1 MHVHLKQTVLEFKER
16 SMVKRVVITGLG
28 TVNPL
33 GNNVEDYWERVK
45 ACENGITR
53 ITRFDPSEHP
63 SQVAGEVKDFNPGDF
78 FDAKEARRMDRFTVY
93 AVAAAIQA
101 HEDAGLKNDDID
113 PDRIGIVLGNGIG
126 GIEVLGDNFKKF
138 FDRGV
143 KAVHPL
149 LAPMMITNIAPANVA
164 IKLNLQGP
172 CHAVV
177 TACASGTDAIGE
189 ALSWVRR
196 GRADMMLAGG
206 TEAALTPL
214 GLASFTAIQAV
225 STKYND
231 KPEKA
236 SRPFDA
242 GRDGFIMS
250 EGSGIVVLEELE
262 HAKKRGA
269 KIYAELLGYGATCD
283 ANHLTA
289 PHPQGVGAI
298 RAMRRALVDG
308 GLTIEDIDYVNA
320 HGTSTPANDPVESK
334 AIREVFGERTDKI
347 KVSSTKSMV
356 GHLLGAAGGVE
367 AIVTALA
374 LKEQFYPP
382 TRNYENPD
390 PECDLDFIPN
400 KGVSGPMRAAI
411 SNSFG
416 FGGHNGVLVFK
427 RYEE

>member
-1 MHVHLKQTVLEFKER
+1 
-16 SMVKRVVITGLG
+16 MVKRVVITGLG

-33 GNNVEDYWERVK
+33 GNNVNDYWQRVK
-45 ACENGITR
+45 AGENGIAR
-53 ITRFDPSEHP
+53 ITRFDPSEHT

-101 HEDAGLKNDDID
+101 YEDAGLKNGDID

-126 GIEVLGDNFKKF
+126 GIEVLGDNFKKYF
-138 FDRGV
+138 ERGV

-149 LAPMMITNIAPANVA
+149 LAPMMIINIAPGNIA

-214 GLASFTAIQAV
+214 GLASFTALQAV
-225 STKYND
+225 STNYND
-231 KPEKA
+231 KPSQA
-236 SRPFDA
+236 SRPFDI
-242 GRDGFIMS
+242 GRDGFVMA

-269 KIYAELLGYGATCD
+269 KVYAELLGYGATCD

-289 PHPQGVGAI
+289 PHPQGIGAV

-308 GLTIEDIDYVNA
+308 NLKSEDIDYVNA
-320 HGTSTPANDPVESK
+320 HGTSTPMNDPVETS
-334 AIREVFGERTDKI
+334 AIKEVFGERAWKL
-347 KVSSTKSMV
+347 KVSSTKSMI

-367 AIVTALA
+367 AIVTILA

-382 TRNYENPD
+382 TRNLKNPD
-390 PECDLDFIPN
+390 PECDLDYVPN
-400 KGVSGPMRAAI
+400 KGVAGAMRAAI

-416 FGGHNGVLVFK
+416 FGGHNGVLAFK

>member
-1 MHVHLKQTVLEFKER
+1 
-16 SMVKRVVITGLG
+16 MVKRVVITGLG

-33 GNNVEDYWERVK
+33 GNNVKDYWERVK

-53 ITRFDPSEHP
+53 ITRFDPSEHS

-78 FDAKEARRMDRFTVY
+78 FEAKDARRMDRFTVY
-93 AVAAAIQA
+93 AVAAGIQA
-101 HEDAGLKNDDID
+101 HEDAGLKNGDID

-126 GIEVLGDNFKKF
+126 GIEVLGDNFKRF
-138 FDRGV
+138 FERGV

-149 LAPMMITNIAPANVA
+149 LAPMMITNIAPANIA

-225 STKYND
+225 STRYND
-231 KPEKA
+231 KPDKA
-236 SRPFDA
+236 SRPFDRE
-242 GRDGFIMS
+242 RDGFVMS

-269 KIYAELLGYGATCD
+269 RIYAELLGYGATCD

-289 PHPQGVGAI
+289 PHPQGVGAV

-308 GLTIEDIDYVNA
+308 GLTTEDIDYVNA
-320 HGTSTPANDPVESK
+320 HGTSTQANDPVECK
-334 AIREVFGERTDKI
+334 AIREVFGEHADKL

-382 TRNYENPD
+382 TRNFENPD
-390 PECDLDFIPN
+390 PECQLDFLPN
-400 KGVSGPMRAAI
+400 KGVAAPMRAAI

>member
-1 MHVHLKQTVLEFKER
+1 
-16 SMVKRVVITGLG
+16 MVKRVVITGMG

-33 GNNVEDYWERVK
+33 ANNVKDYWERVK
-45 ACENGITR
+45 ACENGINR
-53 ITRFDPSEHP
+53 ITRFDPSDHP

-93 AVAAAIQA
+93 AVAAGIQA
-101 HEDAGLKNDDID
+101 YEDAGLKNGDID

-149 LAPMMITNIAPANVA
+149 LAPMMISNIAPANVA

-231 KPEKA
+231 NPEKA

-262 HAKKRGA
+262 HAKKRGV

-289 PHPQGVGAI
+289 PHPQGVGAV

-308 GLTIEDIDYVNA
+308 GLTIEDIDYINA

-334 AIREVFGERTDKI
+334 AIREVFGERSDKL

-356 GHLLGAAGGVE
+356 GHLLGGAGGVE

-374 LKEQFYPP
+374 LKEQFYPA

-400 KGVSGPMRAAI
+400 KGFSGPMRAAM

>member
-1 MHVHLKQTVLEFKER
+1 
-16 SMVKRVVITGLG
+16 MVKRVVITGLG

-33 GNNVEDYWERVK
+33 GNNVKDYWERVK

-101 HEDAGLKNDDID
+101 HEDAGLKNGDID

-225 STKYND
+225 STRYND
-231 KPEKA
+231 TPEKA

-242 GRDGFIMS
+242 GRDGFVMS

-289 PHPQGVGAI
+289 PHPQGVGAV
-298 RAMRRALVDG
+298 RAMQRALADG
-308 GLTIEDIDYVNA
+308 GLTIEDIDYINA
-320 HGTSTPANDPVESK
+320 HGTSTPVNDPVESK
-334 AIREVFGERTDKI
+334 AIREVFGEQADKL

-367 AIVTALA
+367 AIVIAKA

-390 PECDLDFIPN
+390 PDCDLDYIPN
-400 KGVSGPMRAAI
+400 KGFSGPMRTAM

>member
-1 MHVHLKQTVLEFKER
+1 
-16 SMVKRVVITGLG
+16 MVKRVVITGLG

-33 GNNVEDYWERVK
+33 GNNVKDYWERVK

-101 HEDAGLKNDDID
+101 YEDTGLKNGDID
-113 PDRIGIVLGNGIG
+113 PDQIGIVLGNGIG

-149 LAPMMITNIAPANVA
+149 LAPMMITNIAPANIA

-225 STKYND
+225 STRYND
-231 KPEKA
+231 TPEKA

-242 GRDGFIMS
+242 GRDGFVMS

-289 PHPQGVGAI
+289 PHPEGVGAV
-298 RAMRRALVDG
+298 RAMRRALADG
-308 GLTIEDIDYVNA
+308 GLTIEDIDYINA
-320 HGTSTPANDPVESK
+320 HGTSTPVNDPVESK
-334 AIREVFGERTDKI
+334 AIREVFGEQADKL

-367 AIVTALA
+367 AIVIAKALQ
-374 LKEQFYPP
+374 EQFYPP

-390 PECDLDFIPN
+390 PDCDLDYIPN
-400 KGVSGPMRAAI
+400 KGFSGPMRTAM

>member
-1 MHVHLKQTVLEFKER
+1 
-16 SMVKRVVITGLG
+16 MVKRVVITGLG

>member
-1 MHVHLKQTVLEFKER
+1 
-16 SMVKRVVITGLG
+16 MVKRVVITGLG

-33 GNNVEDYWERVK
+33 ANNVKDYWDRVQ
-45 ACENGITR
+45 ACENGIER

-78 FDAKEARRMDRFTVY
+78 FDSKEARRMDRFTVY
-93 AVAAAIQA
+93 AVAAALQA
-101 HEDAGLKNDDID
+101 HEDCGLKDGDID
-113 PDRIGIVLGNGIG
+113 PDRIGVVLGNGIG
-126 GIEVLGDNFKKF
+126 GIEVLGNNFEKYF
-138 FDRGV
+138 NRGI

-149 LAPMMITNIAPANVA
+149 LAPMMISNIAPANVA

-196 GRADMMLAGG
+196 GRADMMMAGG

-242 GRDGFIMS
+242 GRDGFVMS

-289 PHPQGVGAI
+289 PHPEGLGAV
-298 RAMRRALVDG
+298 RAMRRALDDAGVTVD
-308 GLTIEDIDYVNA
+308 DIDYINA
-320 HGTSTPANDPVESK
+320 HGTSTPANDPVETK
-334 AIREVFGERTDKI
+334 AIKKVFGERASKI

-367 AIVTALA
+367 AIVTCLA
-374 LKEQFYPP
+374 LQDQYYPC
-382 TRNYENPD
+382 TRNLENPD
-390 PECDLDFIPN
+390 PECDLDFVPN
-400 KGVSGPMRAAI
+400 KGISATMRTAM

-427 RYEE
+427 RYQE

>member
-1 MHVHLKQTVLEFKER
+1 
-16 SMVKRVVITGLG
+16 MVKRVVITGMG

-33 GNNVEDYWERVK
+33 GNNVKDYWERIK

-101 HEDAGLKNDDID
+101 HEDAGLKNGDID

-126 GIEVLGDNFKKF
+126 GIEVLGRNFEKYF
-138 FDRGV
+138 ERGI

-149 LAPMMITNIAPANVA
+149 LAPMMIINIAPGNIA

-214 GLASFTAIQAV
+214 GLASFTVIQAV

-231 KPEKA
+231 RPEKA

-289 PHPQGVGAI
+289 PHPQGVGAV
-298 RAMRRALVDG
+298 RAMRRALDDG

-334 AIREVFGERTDKI
+334 AITEVFGERADKI

-367 AIVTALA
+367 AIVTSLA

-390 PECDLDFIPN
+390 PECSKLDFVAN
-400 KGVSGPMRAAI
+400 KGVAGPMRAAI

>member
-1 MHVHLKQTVLEFKER
+1 
-16 SMVKRVVITGLG
+16 MVKRVVITGLG

-33 GNNVEDYWERVK
+33 GNNVKDYWERVK

-63 SQVAGEVKDFNPGDF
+63 SKVAGEVKDFNPGDF

-101 HEDAGLKNDDID
+101 HEDAGLKNGDID
-113 PDRIGIVLGNGIG
+113 PDQIGIVLGNGIG
-126 GIEVLGDNFKKF
+126 GIEVLGDNFKRF

-214 GLASFTAIQAV
+214 GLASFTVIQAV

-242 GRDGFIMS
+242 GRDGFILS
-250 EGSGIVVLEELE
+250 EGAGIVVLEELE
-262 HAKKRGA
+262 HAKKRGV

-289 PHPQGVGAI
+289 PHPQGVGAV

-308 GLTIEDIDYVNA
+308 GLTIEDIDYINA

-334 AIREVFGERTDKI
+334 AIREVFGERAAKL

-390 PECDLDFIPN
+390 PQCDLDFVPN
-400 KGVSGPMRAAI
+400 KGYSAPMRAAM

>member
-1 MHVHLKQTVLEFKER
+1 
-16 SMVKRVVITGLG
+16 MVKRVVITGLG

-33 GNNVEDYWERVK
+33 GNNVKDYWERVK

-53 ITRFDPSEHP
+53 ITRFDPSEHT

-78 FDAKEARRMDRFTVY
+78 FDAKDARRMDRFTVY

-101 HEDAGLKNDDID
+101 HQDAGLKDGDID
-113 PDRIGIVLGNGIG
+113 PDQIGIVLGNGIG
-126 GIEVLGDNFKKF
+126 GIEVLGDNFKRF

-196 GRADMMLAGG
+196 GRADIMLAGG

-225 STKYND
+225 STHYND

-242 GRDGFIMS
+242 KRDGFVMS
-250 EGSGIVVLEELE
+250 EGSGIIVLEELE

-289 PHPQGVGAI
+289 PHPQGIGAI

-308 GLTIEDIDYVNA
+308 GLTIDDIDYINA

-334 AIREVFGERTDKI
+334 AIREVFGERADKI

-356 GHLLGAAGGVE
+356 GHLLGGAGGVE

-390 PECDLDFIPN
+390 PECNLDFVPN
-400 KGVSGPMRAAI
+400 KGVAAPMRAAM
-411 SNSFG
+411 SNSLG
-416 FGGHNGVLVFK
+416 FGGHNGILVFK

>member
-1 MHVHLKQTVLEFKER
+1 
-16 SMVKRVVITGLG
+16 MVKRVVITGLG

-33 GNNVEDYWERVK
+33 GNNVKDYWERVK
-45 ACENGITR
+45 AGENGITR
-53 ITRFDPSEHP
+53 ITRFDPFEHP

-78 FDAKEARRMDRFTVY
+78 FDAKDARRMDRFTVY
-93 AVAAAIQA
+93 AMAAAIQA
-101 HEDAGLKNDDID
+101 YQDAGLKNGDID

-149 LAPMMITNIAPANVA
+149 LAPMMIINIAPGNIA

-196 GRADMMLAGG
+196 GRAEMMLAGG

-214 GLASFTAIQAV
+214 GLASFTVLQAV

-231 KPEKA
+231 KPDQA
-236 SRPFDA
+236 SRPFDT
-242 GRDGFIMS
+242 GRDGFVMA
-250 EGSGIVVLEELE
+250 EGAGVVVLEELE

-289 PHPQGVGAI
+289 PHPEGIGAV
-298 RAMRRALVDG
+298 RAMKRALVDG
-308 GLTIEDIDYVNA
+308 GLSPDEIDYVNA
-320 HGTSTPANDPVESK
+320 HGTSTPVNDPVESK
-334 AIREVFGERTDKI
+334 AIRQVFGEQADKL
-347 KVSSTKSMV
+347 KVSSTKSMI
-356 GHLLGAAGGVE
+356 GHMLGAAGGVE
-367 AIVTALA
+367 AIVTVLG

-382 TRNYENPD
+382 TRNLENQD
-390 PECDLDFIPN
+390 PECDLDYVPN
-400 KGVSGPMRAAI
+400 KGVAGPMRAAI

>member
-1 MHVHLKQTVLEFKER
+1 
-16 SMVKRVVITGLG
+16 MVKRVVITGLG

-33 GNNVEDYWERVK
+33 GNSVKDYWERVK

-53 ITRFDPSEHP
+53 ITRFDPSEHS

-78 FDAKEARRMDRFTVY
+78 FEAKDARRMDRFTVY

-101 HEDAGLKNDDID
+101 HQDAGLKNGDID

-126 GIEVLGDNFKKF
+126 GIEVLGDNFKRF

-149 LAPMMITNIAPANVA
+149 LAPMMIINIAPGNIA

-172 CHAVV
+172 CHSVV

-250 EGSGIVVLEELE
+250 EGSGVVMLEELE

-289 PHPQGVGAI
+289 PHPQGIGAV

-308 GLTIEDIDYVNA
+308 GLTTEDIDYVNA

-334 AIREVFGERTDKI
+334 AIREVFGERADKI

-390 PECDLDFIPN
+390 PECQLDFVPN
-400 KGVSGPMRAAI
+400 KGVSAPMRAAI

>member
-1 MHVHLKQTVLEFKER
+1 
-16 SMVKRVVITGLG
+16 MVKRVVITGLG

-33 GNNVEDYWERVK
+33 ANNVKDYWERVK

-101 HEDAGLKNDDID
+101 HEDAGLKNDEID

-126 GIEVLGDNFKKF
+126 GIEVLGNNFKKF
-138 FDRGV
+138 FERGV

-242 GRDGFIMS
+242 ERDGFIMS

-269 KIYAELLGYGATCD
+269 HIYAELLGYGATCD

-289 PHPQGVGAI
+289 PHPEGVGAV

-320 HGTSTPANDPVESK
+320 HGTSTPANDPVECK
-334 AIREVFGERTDKI
+334 AIREVFGEHADKL

-367 AIVTALA
+367 AITTTLA
-374 LKEQFYPP
+374 LQEQFYPP

-390 PECDLDFIPN
+390 PECALDFLPN
-400 KGVSGPMRAAI
+400 KGVSAPMRAAI

-427 RYEE
+427 RYEK

>member
-1 MHVHLKQTVLEFKER
+1 MP
-16 SMVKRVVITGLG
+16 KRVVITGMG

-33 GNNVEDYWERVK
+33 ANNVKDYWERVK
-45 ACENGITR
+45 AGENGIGR
-53 ITRFDPSEHP
+53 ITRFDPSDHP

-93 AVAAAIQA
+93 AVASAIQA
-101 HEDAGLKNDDID
+101 FDDASLKNNDVD
-113 PDRIGIVLGNGIG
+113 PDRMGVVIGNGIG
-126 GIEVLGDNFKKF
+126 GIEVLGNNFKKF

-149 LAPMMITNIAPANVA
+149 LAPMMISNIAPANVA

-196 GRADMMLAGG
+196 GRAEIMFAGG
-206 TEAALTPL
+206 TECALTPL
-214 GLASFTAIQAV
+214 GLASFTVIQAV
-225 STKYND
+225 SCKYND

-236 SRPFDA
+236 SRPFDVH
-242 GRDGFIMS
+242 RDGFVMS
-250 EGSGIVVLEELE
+250 EGAGILVLEELE
-262 HAKKRGA
+262 HAKKRGVH
-269 KIYAELLGYGATCD
+269 IYAELLGYGATCD

-289 PHPQGVGAI
+289 PHPEGIGAV
-298 RAMRRALVDG
+298 RAMQRSMQDG
-308 GLTIEDIDYVNA
+308 GVNPGDIDYINA
-320 HGTSTPANDPVESK
+320 HGTSTPANDPVECK
-334 AIREVFGERTDKI
+334 AIKKVFAEHARKL
-347 KVSSTKSMV
+347 KVSSTKSMI
-356 GHLLGAAGGVE
+356 GHLLGGAGGVE

-382 TRNYENPD
+382 TRNLEEQD
-390 PECDLDFIPN
+390 PECDLDCVAN
-400 KGVSGPMRAAI
+400 KGVAGSMQHAL

>member
-1 MHVHLKQTVLEFKER
+1 
-16 SMVKRVVITGLG
+16 
-28 TVNPL
+28 
-33 GNNVEDYWERVK
+33 
-45 ACENGITR
+45 
-53 ITRFDPSEHP
+53 
-63 SQVAGEVKDFNPGDF
+63 
-78 FDAKEARRMDRFTVY
+78 
-93 AVAAAIQA
+93 
-101 HEDAGLKNDDID
+101 
-113 PDRIGIVLGNGIG
+113 
-126 GIEVLGDNFKKF
+126 
-138 FDRGV
+138 
-143 KAVHPL
+143 
-149 LAPMMITNIAPANVA
+149 
-164 IKLNLQGP
+164 
-172 CHAVV
+172 
-177 TACASGTDAIGE
+177 
-189 ALSWVRR
+189 
-196 GRADMMLAGG
+196 MMLAGG

-214 GLASFTAIQAV
+214 GLASFTVIQAV

-242 GRDGFIMS
+242 GRDGFILS
-250 EGSGIVVLEELE
+250 EGAGIVVLEELE
-262 HAKKRGA
+262 HAKKRGV

-289 PHPQGVGAI
+289 PHPQGVGAV

-308 GLTIEDIDYVNA
+308 GLTIEDIDYINA

-334 AIREVFGERTDKI
+334 AIREVFGERAAKL

-390 PECDLDFIPN
+390 PQCDLDFVPN
-400 KGVSGPMRAAI
+400 KGYSAPMRAAM

>member
-1 MHVHLKQTVLEFKER
+1 
-16 SMVKRVVITGLG
+16 MVKRVVITGLG

-33 GNNVEDYWERVK
+33 GNNVKDYWERVK

-53 ITRFDPSEHP
+53 ITRFDPSEHT

-78 FDAKEARRMDRFTVY
+78 FEAKDARRMDRFTVY

-101 HEDAGLKNDDID
+101 HEDAGLKDGDID
-113 PDRIGIVLGNGIG
+113 PDQIGIVLGNGIG
-126 GIEVLGDNFKKF
+126 GIDVLGDNFKRF

-196 GRADMMLAGG
+196 GRADIMLAGG

-225 STKYND
+225 STHYND

-242 GRDGFIMS
+242 KRDGFVMS
-250 EGSGIVVLEELE
+250 EGSGIIVLEELE

-289 PHPQGVGAI
+289 PHPQGIGAI

-308 GLTIEDIDYVNA
+308 GLTIDDIDYINA

-334 AIREVFGERTDKI
+334 AIREVFGERADKI

-356 GHLLGAAGGVE
+356 GHLLGGAGGVE

-390 PECDLDFIPN
+390 PECNLDFVPN
-400 KGVSGPMRAAI
+400 KGVAAPMRAAM
-411 SNSFG
+411 SNSLG
-416 FGGHNGVLVFK
+416 FGGHNGILVFK

>member
-1 MHVHLKQTVLEFKER
+1 
-16 SMVKRVVITGLG
+16 MVKRVVITGLG

-33 GNNVEDYWERVK
+33 GNNVKDYWERVK

-101 HEDAGLKNDDID
+101 YGDTGLKNGDID

-126 GIEVLGDNFKKF
+126 GIEVLGQNFQKYF
-138 FDRGV
+138 ERGI

-149 LAPMMITNIAPANVA
+149 LAPMMIINIAPGNIA

-214 GLASFTAIQAV
+214 GLASFTVIQAV

-242 GRDGFIMS
+242 GRDGFVMS
-250 EGSGIVVLEELE
+250 EGSGIIVLEELE

-289 PHPQGVGAI
+289 PHPQGVGAV
-298 RAMRRALVDG
+298 RAMRRALADG

-334 AIREVFGERTDKI
+334 AIREVFGERAGKI

-400 KGVSGPMRAAI
+400 KGFSGPMRAAI

-416 FGGHNGVLVFK
+416 FGGHNGVLAFT

>member
-1 MHVHLKQTVLEFKER
+1 
-16 SMVKRVVITGLG
+16 MVKRVVITGLG

-33 GNNVEDYWERVK
+33 ANNVKDYWERVK

-53 ITRFDPSEHP
+53 ITRFDPSDHP

-101 HEDAGLKNDDID
+101 HEDAGLKNDEID

-126 GIEVLGDNFKKF
+126 GIEVMGNNFKKIF
-138 FDRGV
+138 ERGV

-189 ALSWVRR
+189 AMSWVRR

-242 GRDGFIMS
+242 ERDGFIMS

-269 KIYAELLGYGATCD
+269 HIYAELLGYGATCD

-289 PHPQGVGAI
+289 PHPEGVGAV

-320 HGTSTPANDPVESK
+320 HGTSTPANDPVECK
-334 AIREVFGERTDKI
+334 AIREVFGEHADKL

-367 AIVTALA
+367 AIATTLA

-390 PECDLDFIPN
+390 PECALDFLPN
-400 KGVSGPMRAAI
+400 KGVSAPMRAAI

-427 RYEE
+427 RYEK

>member
-1 MHVHLKQTVLEFKER
+1 
-16 SMVKRVVITGLG
+16 MVKRVVITGLG

-33 GNNVEDYWERVK
+33 GNNVKDYWERVK

-93 AVAAAIQA
+93 AVASAIQA
-101 HEDAGLKNDDID
+101 HEDAGLKNGDVD

-126 GIEVLGDNFKKF
+126 GIEVLGDNFKRF

-149 LAPMMITNIAPANVA
+149 LAPMMIINIAPGNVA

-214 GLASFTAIQAV
+214 GLASFTVIQAV

-242 GRDGFIMS
+242 GRDGFVMS
-250 EGSGIVVLEELE
+250 EGSGIIVLEELE

-289 PHPQGVGAI
+289 PHPQGVGAV
-298 RAMRRALVDG
+298 RAMRRALADG
-308 GLTIEDIDYVNA
+308 GLTTEDIDYINA

-334 AIREVFGERTDKI
+334 AIREVFGERAGKL
-347 KVSSTKSMV
+347 KVSSTKSMT
-356 GHLLGAAGGVE
+356 GHLLGGAGGVE

-400 KGVSGPMRAAI
+400 KGFSAPMRAAL

>member
-1 MHVHLKQTVLEFKER
+1 
-16 SMVKRVVITGLG
+16 MVKRVVITGMG

-33 GNNVEDYWERVK
+33 ANNVKDYWQRVQ
-45 ACENGITR
+45 AAENGITR
-53 ITRFDPSEHP
+53 ITRFDPSDHP

-101 HEDAGLKNDDID
+101 YEDAGLKNGSVD
-113 PDRIGIVLGNGIG
+113 PDQIGIVLGNGIG
-126 GIEVLGDNFKKF
+126 GIEILGDNFKKF

-196 GRADMMLAGG
+196 GRAQVMLAGG

-214 GLASFTAIQAV
+214 GLASFTVLQAV
-225 STKYND
+225 STRYND
-231 KPEKA
+231 RPDKA

-250 EGSGIVVLEELE
+250 EGAGIIVLEELE
-262 HAKKRGA
+262 HARKRGA
-269 KIYAELLGYGATCD
+269 RIYAELLGYGATCD

-289 PHPQGVGAI
+289 PHPEGIGAI
-298 RAMRRALVDG
+298 RAMRRALVDAG
-308 GLTIEDIDYVNA
+308 VTVEDIDYVNA
-320 HGTSTPANDPVESK
+320 HGTSTPANDPVECK
-334 AIREVFGERTDKI
+334 AIKEVFGEHCRKL

-367 AIVTALA
+367 AIVTSLA
-374 LKEQFYPP
+374 LRDQFYPA
-382 TRNYENPD
+382 TRNLENPD
-390 PECDLDFIPN
+390 PACDLDCVPN
-400 KGVSGPMRAAI
+400 KGVAAPMRAAI

-427 RYEE
+427 RYQE

>member
-1 MHVHLKQTVLEFKER
+1 
-16 SMVKRVVITGLG
+16 MVKRVVITGLG

-33 GNNVEDYWERVK
+33 GNNVKDYWERVK

-101 HEDAGLKNDDID
+101 HEDAGLKNGDID
-113 PDRIGIVLGNGIG
+113 PDQIGIVLGNGIG

-262 HAKKRGA
+262 HAKKRRA

-334 AIREVFGERTDKI
+334 AIREVFGERADKI

-411 SNSFG
+411 SNSLG

>member
-1 MHVHLKQTVLEFKER
+1 
-16 SMVKRVVITGLG
+16 MVKRVVITGLG

-33 GNNVEDYWERVK
+33 GNNVKDYWERVK

-53 ITRFDPSEHP
+53 ITRFDPSEHS

-78 FDAKEARRMDRFTVY
+78 FEAKDARRMDRFTIY
-93 AVAAAIQA
+93 AVAAGIQA
-101 HEDAGLKNDDID
+101 HEDAGLKNGDID

-126 GIEVLGDNFKKF
+126 GIEVLGDNFKRF

-225 STKYND
+225 STRYND

-242 GRDGFIMS
+242 QRDGFVMS
-250 EGSGIVVLEELE
+250 EGSGIIVLEELE

-308 GLTIEDIDYVNA
+308 GLTIEDIDYINA

-334 AIREVFGERTDKI
+334 AIREVFGERADKI

-374 LKEQFYPP
+374 LQEQFYPA

-390 PECDLDFIPN
+390 PECDLDYVPN
-400 KGVSGPMRAAI
+400 KGVAAPMRAAM
-411 SNSFG
+411 SNSLG

>member
-1 MHVHLKQTVLEFKER
+1 
-16 SMVKRVVITGLG
+16 MVKRVVITGLG

-33 GNNVEDYWERVK
+33 GNNVKDYWERVK

-63 SQVAGEVKDFNPGDF
+63 SKVAGEVKDFNPGDF

-101 HEDAGLKNDDID
+101 HEDAGLKNGDID
-113 PDRIGIVLGNGIG
+113 PDQIGIVLGNGIG
-126 GIEVLGDNFKKF
+126 GIEVLGDNFKRF

-214 GLASFTAIQAV
+214 GLASFTVIQAV

-242 GRDGFIMS
+242 GRDGFILS
-250 EGSGIVVLEELE
+250 EGAGIVVLEELE
-262 HAKKRGA
+262 HAKKRGV

-289 PHPQGVGAI
+289 PHPQGVGAV

-308 GLTIEDIDYVNA
+308 GLTIEDIDYINA

-334 AIREVFGERTDKI
+334 AIREVFGERVAKL

-390 PECDLDFIPN
+390 PQCDLDFVPN
-400 KGVSGPMRAAI
+400 KGYSAPMRAAM

>member
-1 MHVHLKQTVLEFKER
+1 
-16 SMVKRVVITGLG
+16 MVKRVVITGMG

-33 GNNVEDYWERVK
+33 GNNVKDCWERIK

-93 AVAAAIQA
+93 AVAAAVQA
-101 HEDAGLKNDDID
+101 YEDAGLKNGDID

-126 GIEVLGDNFKKF
+126 GIEVLGRNFEKYF
-138 FDRGV
+138 ERGI

-149 LAPMMITNIAPANVA
+149 LAPMMIINIAPGNIA

-214 GLASFTAIQAV
+214 GLASFTVIQAV

-231 KPEKA
+231 RPEKA

-242 GRDGFIMS
+242 GRDGFIMA
-250 EGSGIVVLEELE
+250 EGSGIVILEELE

-289 PHPQGVGAI
+289 PHPQGVGAV
-298 RAMRRALVDG
+298 RAMRRALDDG

-334 AIREVFGERTDKI
+334 AITEVFGERADKI
-347 KVSSTKSMV
+347 KVSSIKSMV
-356 GHLLGAAGGVE
+356 GHMLGAAGGVE
-367 AIVTALA
+367 AIATALA

-390 PECDLDFIPN
+390 PECSKLDFVPN
-400 KGVSGPMRAAI
+400 KGVAGPMRAAI

-416 FGGHNGVLVFK
+416 FGGHNGVLALK